1 MPSPRRVTHLHIA
14 YPVGA
19 AIGRPRNVKCWLLS
33 TLNSSLSENSYLL
46 TPTSYLAQALRN
58 AKKDPKRVL
67 FCVRKAL
74 T

>member
-19 AIGRPRNVKCWLLS
+19 AIGRPHNVKYCILF
-33 TLNSSLSENSYLL
+33 TLHSLENSYLL
-46 TPTSYLAQALRN
+46 TPNSYLAQALQNEKRTRN
-58 AKKDPKRVL
+58 GSF